1 MESGSGN
8 GDSEVRGT
16 MLELLNQLDGF
27 EHLTKSNVPSDHLQ
41 NSGLDTSSSADYA
54 ETINNLCPMLE
65 KGTGTVAVSPD
76 LGGLV
81 KGGSSDSVE
90 ASTLGIQP
98 KHGEG
103 NLNKENQTQMF
114 ENEFGKLLPA
124 LCRSRAESS
133 GTSGKGSQAQKM

>member
-1 MESGSGN
+1 
-8 GDSEVRGT
+8 
-16 MLELLNQLDGF
+16 MLE
-27 EHLTKSNVPSDHLQ
+27 E
-41 NSGLDTSSSADYA
+41 
-54 ETINNLCPMLE
+54 
-65 KGTGTVAVSPD
+65 GTGTLAVSPD

-81 KGGSSDSVE
+81 KGGSSDSIE

-98 KHGEG
+98 KRGEG

-124 LCRSRAESS
+124 LCRSRVESS